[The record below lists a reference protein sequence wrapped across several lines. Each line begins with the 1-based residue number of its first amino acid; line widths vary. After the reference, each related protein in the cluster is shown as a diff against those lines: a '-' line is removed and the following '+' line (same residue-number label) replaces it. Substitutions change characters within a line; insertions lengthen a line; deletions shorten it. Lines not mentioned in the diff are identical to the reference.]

1 MTREE
6 MFEILEQIQD
16 AGVNAMATAGATL
29 VGTVLTAYR
38 RLGREHQ
45 EIILR
50 QITTEAWRLHDLAV
64 AKEADLSGLPLGLK
78 PLKGSH

>member
-6 MFEILEQIQD
+6 MADILDPIQN

-45 EIILR
+45 EMILR

-64 AKEADLSGLPLGLK
+64 AKETDATGLPLGLK
-78 PLKGSH
+78 PMQGTH

>member
-6 MFEILEQIQD
+6 MGDILVPIQS

-29 VGTVLTAYR
+29 VAAVLTAYR

-45 EIILR
+45 EMILR
-50 QITTEAWRLHDLAV
+50 QITTEAWRIHDVGV
-64 AKEADLSGLPLGLK
+64 AKEAERTGLPLGLK
-78 PLKGSH
+78 PMKGVH